1 MFKNLKIA
9 KKLIISYAV
18 IILIFMC
25 CIGISL
31 NIAMSAKNNLNT
43 ITDKTMETINDM
55 WSGRCAMIAVERDLY
70 KAICTPDITITK
82 QHIDSAQEQLNIL
95 IELISELNENYL
107 GDKKDIEKYDTIMS
121 STIATKEKIFSLL
134 SVNKNEEGLKLIEQE
149 YMPKFKQAEDLLV
162 QMSEGAQNRAD
173 KMAHNANHAI
183 QFAVTF
189 TLILSVIA
197 VILTITLCKYIV
209 SCIVK
214 PVKEIETAMIAMS
227 EGNLNSATV
236 SYESKD
242 ELGILSESIRKTINK
257 INTIISDLSYGLNA
271 IAKGDFTVSSQD
283 SSAYV
288 GEFIALRDSTNTI
301 NLDLS
306 EVLKQINMA
315 SAQVSTGAEQVSS
328 GAQALSQGST
338 EQASSIEEL
347 SATIIEISQRIKDN
361 AQNAIQ
367 ASILSKD
374 SEQGIEE
381 SNEHMHDLMSAMDDI
396 TNTSNEIGKIIKTID
411 DIAFQTNILALNAAV
426 EAARA
431 GSAGKGFAVVA
442 DEVRNL
448 AGKSAEAAKDTTL
461 LIENTLNAI
470 NNGRKIADQTAQS
483 LHTVVEKT
491 ISVNDKIQQI
501 AEASEQQ
508 SDAVEQIT
516 TGIDQISSV
525 IQTNSATAE
534 ESAATS
540 EELSGQA
547 SMLQQLIGKFKLI
560 DENNNG
566 SDTDYFIKSQNQNF
580 TISEKY

>member
-1 MFKNLKIA
+1 
-9 KKLIISYAV
+9 
-18 IILIFMC
+18 
-25 CIGISL
+25 
-31 NIAMSAKNNLNT
+31 
-43 ITDKTMETINDM
+43 
-55 WSGRCAMIAVERDLY
+55 MIAVERDLY

-162 QMSEGAQNRAD
+162 QMSDGAQNRAD
-173 KMAHNANHAI
+173 NMAHNANHAI

-197 VILTITLCKYIV
+197 VILTIALCKYIV

-214 PVKEIETAMIAMS
+214 PVKEIEMAMIAMS
-227 EGNLNSATV
+227 EGNLNSATLN
-236 SYESKD
+236 YESKD
-242 ELGILSESIRKTINK
+242 ELGILAESIRKTINK
-257 INTIISDLSYGLNA
+257 INTIISDLSYGLTS
-271 IAKGDFTVSSQD
+271 IAKGDFTVTSQNA
-283 SSAYV
+283 SAYV
-288 GEFIALRDSTNTI
+288 GEFIALWDSTNTI

-315 SAQVSTGAEQVSS
+315 SAQVSTAAEQVSS

-381 SNEHMHDLMSAMDDI
+381 SNEHMQDLMSAMDEI

-448 AGKSAEAAKDTTL
+448 AGKSAEAAKNTTL

-470 NNGRKIADQTAQS
+470 NNGRKIADETAQS

-516 TGIDQISSV
+516 TGIDQVSSV